1 MIMELSANE
10 ILKFLTE
17 SGKLDLSYV
26 QDEMIMEQ
34 RKKVLEMY
42 GSCIWYSEKE
52 NVWYCHLPDESKR
65 DGRRKVK
72 RKNKK
77 DIENVVYEYY
87 KSKPKNE
94 QDVTLQL
101 LFEEFFRYKSK
112 LVSSG
117 TVKRMLADWKKF
129 YADSEIVKINVK
141 ELTKIDVDS
150 FFNETLD
157 KHKLNAKAFHNMCG
171 ILKQMLEYM
180 VDAEYIEQNPYRTK
194 VNKKKFATPVKKTA
208 RTEVYQSSEKE
219 VFLEEME
226 RRLRQNPKNTAPLA
240 IMLDFEIGARKGE
253 VLALNEH
260 DITDGW
266 IHIHRQVVEKFDV
279 SDLEHIK
286 SIGFEVAD
294 YTKSDDGDR
303 WIPLTD
309 RAMELIR
316 RAQKI
321 NKNNGDYFNGFLF
334 IRDGH
339 IMSPDAI
346 DAQVKRGCEYIGMNV
361 KTMHKIRKTYGST
374 LLHNGV
380 NVSAVK
386 DMLGHADETTTL
398 KHYIFNT
405 MNDEETGKA
414 VRNALNVDKVTKS
427 DQKVI
432 IFTGKRKAENPVK
445 SRLSAK

>member
-1 MIMELSANE
+1 M
-10 ILKFLTE
+10 TE

-34 RKKVLEMY
+34 RKEVLKKY

-52 NVWYCHLPDESKR
+52 NVWYCHLPDENR
-65 DGRRKVK
+65 ENGRRKVK

-77 DIENVVYEYY
+77 DIENIVYEYY
-87 KSKPKNE
+87 KSRPKSE
-94 QDVTLQL
+94 QDITLHM
-101 LFEEFFRYKSK
+101 LFEEFFQYKAK
-112 LVSSG
+112 LVSSN

-129 YADSEIVKINVK
+129 YADSEIIRINAK
-141 ELTKIDVDS
+141 ELTKIDIDR

-180 VDAEYIEQNPYRTK
+180 VDAEYIDQNPYRTRI
-194 VNKKKFATPVKKTA
+194 NKKKFVAPAKKTA
-208 RTEVYQSSEKE
+208 ETEVYQSDEKQI
-219 VFLEEME
+219 FIEEME
-226 RRLRQNPKNTAPLA
+226 RRLRQNPRNTAPLA

-253 VLALNEH
+253 VLALNER

-286 SIGFEVAD
+286 STGFEVAD

-316 RAQKI
+316 RVQEI

-339 IMSPDAI
+339 VMSPDAI

-414 VRNALNVDKVTKS
+414 VRNALNNAKVTKS

-432 IFTGKRKAENPVK
+432 IFTGKRKAENPSK

>member
-1 MIMELSANE
+1 MIMELSAND

-42 GSCIWYSEKE
+42 GGCIWYSKKE
-52 NVWYCHLPDESKR
+52 NVWYCHLPDENR
-65 DGRRKVK
+65 ENGRRKIK

-87 KSKPKNE
+87 KSKPKSK
-94 QDVTLQL
+94 QDITLQM
-101 LFEEFFRYKSK
+101 LFEEFFEYKAK
-112 LVSSG
+112 LVSSN

-129 YADSEIVKINVK
+129 YADSEIIKIDAK
-141 ELTKIDVDS
+141 ELTKIDIDS

-194 VNKKKFATPVKKTA
+194 VNKKKFAAPVKKTA
-208 RTEVYQSSEKE
+208 ETEVYQSDEKQI
-219 VFLEEME
+219 FIDEME
-226 RRLRQNPKNTAPLA
+226 RRLRQNPRNTAPLA
-240 IMLDFEIGARKGE
+240 VMLDFEIGARKGE

-266 IHIHRQVVEKFDV
+266 IHIHRQVIEKFDI

-309 RAMELIR
+309 MAMELISR
-316 RAQKI
+316 VQEI

-432 IFTGKRKAENPVK
+432 IFTGKRKAENPAK